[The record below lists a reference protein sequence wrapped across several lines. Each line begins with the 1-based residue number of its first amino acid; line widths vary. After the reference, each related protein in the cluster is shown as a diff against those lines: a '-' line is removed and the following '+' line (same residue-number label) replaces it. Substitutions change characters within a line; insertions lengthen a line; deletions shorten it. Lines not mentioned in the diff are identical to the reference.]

1 MGSGLALGKS
11 GGHEFTHYFEVFWS
25 ADRFCTKM
33 YETFNSK
40 NFHGKGFAISEEE
53 FEDTKRLLGRE
64 PDGYEEFVK
73 AEAAEWTK
81 T

>member
-1 MGSGLALGKS
+1 
-11 GGHEFTHYFEVFWS
+11 
-25 ADRFCTKM
+25 M

>member
-1 MGSGLALGKS
+1 MNLRVTLKSCSGWLT
-11 GGHEFTHYFEVFWS
+11 GHVL
-25 ADRFCTKM
+25 KM

-64 PDGYEEFVK
+64 PYGYEEFVK